1 MKIKI
6 TYKSIWKVAYPLIL
20 GSLANNL
27 LNVVDTAFVGRLGTV
42 SLGAS
47 AIGGTY
53 YLIFSLLCIGLASGA
68 QIIISRRSGEQN
80 HQEIGA
86 VFVQNFYLMATFGA
100 LLYLL
105 IQFFSP
111 FILQKIIASPEIYA
125 QTVQFTSYRAW
136 GIIFVAINA
145 VYSSFYVGISRTKIL
160 SYSTAIMTGVN
171 IILDYLLIFGHFGF
185 PQMGIS
191 GAALASSISE
201 FVTLLFVIAYTQ
213 RNINVRDL
221 GLYKFTIFN
230 FQIITKN
237 IILGYPIMFQYFFSL
252 ASWFLFFV
260 IIEKMGE
267 QTLAV
272 ANILRSILLLFMMPI
287 WGLATTANTFTGNL
301 LGQGKRSLIPILIR
315 RIINIGA
322 IFGLF
327 FAPFVLFFPS
337 LLAQIYSD
345 DILLIERASQTIWIV
360 YLTMFTFIPGVILNN
375 ALSGTGDTKSAFY
388 IEMMASVLYLFYAYL
403 VALVFNLPFTFIW
416 ASELIYWGFIGVL
429 SFYRLKSGKWRNA
442 RV

>member
-80 HQEIGA
+80 HHEIGA

-105 IQFFSP
+105 IQFISP

-201 FVTLLFVIAYTQ
+201 FTTLLFVIAYTQ

-221 GLYKFTIFN
+221 GLYKFTILN
-230 FQIITKN
+230 FQIIKKN

-345 DILLIERASQTIWIV
+345 DVLLIERASQTIWIV

-403 VALVFNLPFTFIW
+403 VALVFNFPFTFIW

-429 SFYRLKSGKWRNA
+429 SFYRLKSGKWRNSL
-442 RV
+442 V